1 MYNGV
6 LSGISMSGKE
16 FFYVNP
22 LEIDLDFN
30 DVNPATVEKE
40 QYPITR
46 RLEIFGCSCCPP
58 NLVRF
63 ISAVGGYFYGY
74 DDDTVY
80 VNQFADST
88 LQTED
93 ITLCVKTDYPVNG
106 KLDIQCDTDKPYLAV
121 RIPAWCEKVTASQ
134 AYTVKN
140 GYMVFDLRVSKS
152 ISVELD
158 MPVTAIQCNPKVH
171 ENAGKIA
178 ITRGPVVY
186 CAESIDNGP
195 DLRAASLRSDG
206 EYTLGECEFLVPNIK
221 TTAYKPKETC
231 ALYAKADSQT
241 EEAEFTLIPYYA
253 FANREESSMLVWF
266 IKKD

>member
-1 MYNGV
+1 MLKNNAKYADTAERVMYIGV
-6 LSGISMSGKE
+6 LSG
-16 FFYVNP
+16 
-22 LEIDLDFN
+22 
-30 DVNPATVEKE
+30 
-40 QYPITR
+40 
-46 RLEIFGCSCCPP
+46 
-58 NLVRF
+58 
-63 ISAVGGYFYGY
+63 
-74 DDDTVY
+74 
-80 VNQFADST
+80 
-88 LQTED
+88 
-93 ITLCVKTDYPVNG
+93 
-106 KLDIQCDTDKPYLAV
+106 
-121 RIPAWCEKVTASQ
+121 
-134 AYTVKN
+134 
-140 GYMVFDLRVSKS
+140 

-158 MPVTAIQCNPKVH
+158 MPVTAIQCNPKAH

-195 DLRAASLRSDG
+195 DLRAAYLCPHG

-231 ALYAKADSQT
+231 ALYSKADSQT